1 MNIYVILLVLAVI
14 LVLGFG
20 LLWLMGARRTGISE
34 GERAKIQGM
43 WSNVELLMSDDNEA
57 SWTKAVF
64 EADKALD
71 FTMTA
76 RRIYGANLG
85 EKLKNGK
92 NMFSNVQSAWDAH
105 KLRNRLA
112 HEMDMRLARHEAE
125 QAVRLFK
132 DSLRQL
138 GGL

>member
-1 MNIYVILLVLAVI
+1 MIIYIVIVMLLVV
-14 LVLGFG
+14 VLGFG
-20 LLWLMGARRTGISE
+20 FLWMITVRRPGMSQTDK
-34 GERAKIQGM
+34 AKIQSM
-43 WSNVELLMSDDNEA
+43 WNNVEMLMADNNEA
-57 SWTKAVF
+57 SWMKAVF

-71 FTMTA
+71 YTLSV
-76 RRIYGANLG
+76 RRVMGANLG

-92 NMFSNVQSAWDAH
+92 SIFNNVQSAWDAH

-112 HEMDMRLARHEAE
+112 HEMDVRLARHEAE
-125 QAVRLFK
+125 QAIGLFK